1 LDQVAE
7 KYYQFGMGFNRS
19 KERNFR
25 SAGLNWF
32 PVKTAPAMN
41 QNIYQMQLN
50 LYQDLYLGKHI
61 NSSIAIEGN
70 YYTEGLLSRDT
81 IGPVVNL
88 NRTSLFRK
96 VYTELANGTS
106 QVDDFDDA
114 YDAALTLRFMYDKG
128 EEKKSKFIP
137 FLESQ
142 VSQGSRDLTIG
153 YPYWIVKSR
162 LYGGGGLGWK
172 FSTENFSTSIEGGTF
187 LDDFSGHFERVTAEV
202 SYQLFDFTALTF
214 NLEVFEQSKFYS
226 NTLQFGIKQNLKKK
240 YIRKK

>member
-1 LDQVAE
+1 
-7 KYYQFGMGFNRS
+7 
-19 KERNFR
+19 
-25 SAGLNWF
+25 
-32 PVKTAPAMN
+32 
-41 QNIYQMQLN
+41 LN
-50 LYQDLYLGKHI
+50 LYQDFYIGKSI

-81 IGPVVNL
+81 IGPVINP
-88 NRTSLFRK
+88 NRPSLFRK
-96 VYTELANGTS
+96 VYTELANGTR
-106 QVDDFDDA
+106 QVDDIDDA

-137 FLESQ
+137 FIESQ
-142 VSQGSRDLTIG
+142 VSHGSRDLSIG
-153 YPYWIVKSR
+153 YPYWIIKSR
-162 LYGGGGLGWK
+162 LYGGGGMGWK
-172 FSTENFSTSIEGGTF
+172 YTTENFSTSIEAGAF

-226 NTLQFGIKQNLKKK
+226 NSLQFGIKHNFKKK